1 MISAKEGIRIDELM
15 ESIRRKI
22 FRDEVQACLLVPY
35 TRGDISSYLC
45 EKAQVNA
52 MDYREDGTFFDVK
65 LKEADYRRLKE
76 YEIL

>member
-1 MISAKEGIRIDELM
+1 M
-15 ESIRRKI
+15 
-22 FRDEVQACLLVPY
+22 VPY